1 MKKSTTRTA
10 ILIVIIIVGVVGYYA
25 FLSNRNREAREE
37 AKMTAVEIVLS
48 RDLEMDYPPTPKEVV
63 KYYNE
68 IQKCFY
74 NEECTDAEIDA
85 LGNKMR
91 ELFDA
96 ELLEQNEHGAF
107 LINLKKEVAG
117 YKEAGKRIASAS
129 VASSTN
135 VVYDKVD
142 GYEFAKIAC
151 GYNVMQDKVSV
162 PTKQVFLLRKDENRH
177 WKIYGWQLAET
188 QKASE

>member
-10 ILIVIIIVGVVGYYA
+10 ILIVIIIIGVVGYYA
-25 FLSNRNREAREE
+25 YLSNRNRESREE
-37 AKMTAVEIVLS
+37 AKMTEVEIALS
-48 RDLEMDYPPTPKEVV
+48 RDLKMDYPPTPKEVM

-68 IQKCFY
+68 IQKCLY
-74 NEECTDAEIDA
+74 NQECTDEEIEA

-91 ELFDA
+91 ELYDA
-96 ELLEQNEHGAF
+96 ELLEKNEYGTY
-107 LINLKKEVAG
+107 IMNLKSEVAG
-117 YKEAGKRIASAS
+117 YKKEGKRIASAS

-135 VVYDKVD
+135 VIYDEVD

-162 PTKQVFLLRKDENRH
+162 PTKQIFLLRRDENRR
-177 WKIYGWQLAET
+177 WKIYGWQLAEP
-188 QKASE
+188 QEDSE